1 MNLPPYPNETPSDWQ
16 GMTLQQIQMRRTL
29 VQARMEIQKFKMSA
43 QIDRYRRRSPVFGAP
58 DSLFSRITG
67 ALTLAEYGFIAIKA
81 FRFVAPLFRRRK
93 KKQRFFIPQQV
104 GARLTAPARRKVT
117 FNTRN

>member
-58 DSLFSRITG
+58 DSLFFGISYCFIVSRG
-67 ALTLAEYGFIAIKA
+67 AIN
-81 FRFVAPLFRRRK
+81 R
-93 KKQRFFIPQQV
+93 
-104 GARLTAPARRKVT
+104 ARETKGN
-117 FNTRN
+117 F